1 LAEEVE
7 AAASIVIPAPLFPSP
22 PSSSVDVHVVRIV
35 PLSNGTVNGRAV
47 GYSPAMAGGPE
58 EWSIDELARRAGTT
72 VRNVRLYQE
81 RGLLPPPRRDG
92 RRGWYNDDHLS
103 RLRLVLSMLRRGYPL
118 TAIRE
123 LTDAW
128 AARRTLGDVL
138 GFEEALAEP
147 FVTEAP
153 RHLSPDELLK
163 MFPGSDLET
172 LQRAVELEILVPDI
186 DGFVAPSPAL
196 VEAGAQLVADGVPL
210 ATVLDAAAEI
220 RAASDRLAERFVA
233 LFTDHV
239 WQPFV
244 DAGMPPDD
252 LPRITATLQ
261 RQRPLVAKAVMPA
274 LAQAMQRHTD
284 EAAARAAG
292 LLLDKAR
299 AS

>member
-1 LAEEVE
+1 MGDRPDAER
-7 AAASIVIPAPLFPSP
+7 PA
-22 PSSSVDVHVVRIV
+22 DW
-35 PLSNGTVNGRAV
+35 G
-47 GYSPAMAGGPE
+47 E
-58 EWSIDELARRAGTT
+58 EWSVDDLARRAGTT

-92 RRGWYNDDHLS
+92 RRGWYNDDHLR
-103 RLRLVLSMLRRGYPL
+103 RLRLVLTMLGRGYPI

-123 LTDAW
+123 LTDAL
-128 AARRTLGDVL
+128 AGGRTLADVL

-147 FVTEAP
+147 FLTEEP
-153 RHLSPDELLK
+153 RTLTPEELLDL
-163 MFPGSDLET
+163 FPGDSPLEN
-172 LQRAVELEILVPDI
+172 LQRAVELGILVPVA

-196 VEAGAQLVADGVPL
+196 LEAGAQLVDDGVPL
-210 ATVLDAAAEI
+210 EAVLDAAAEI
-220 RAASDRLAERFVA
+220 RAATDRLAERFVA

-244 DAGMPPDD
+244 DAGMPADD
-252 LPRITATLQ
+252 LPRITAMLQ

-292 LLLDKAR
+292 LLLAQKFR

>member
-1 LAEEVE
+1 
-7 AAASIVIPAPLFPSP
+7 
-22 PSSSVDVHVVRIV
+22 
-35 PLSNGTVNGRAV
+35 
-47 GYSPAMAGGPE
+47 MAGGPE
-58 EWSIDELARRAGTT
+58 EWSIDEVARRAGTT

-92 RRGWYNDDHLS
+92 RKGWYNEEHLS
-103 RLRLVLSMLRRGYPL
+103 RLRLVLSMLRRGYPI

-128 AARRTLGDVL
+128 AARRTLADVL

-147 FVTEAP
+147 FVTEEP
-153 RHLSPDELLK
+153 RHLSPEALREL
-163 MFPGSDLET
+163 FPGSDLET
-172 LQRAVELEILVPDI
+172 LQRAVDLEVLVPDI

-196 VEAGAQLVADGVPL
+196 LEAGAQLVADGVPL
-210 ATVLDAAAEI
+210 SAVLDAASEI
-220 RAASDRLAERFVA
+220 RAAADRLAERFVA

-244 DAGMPPDD
+244 DAGMPADE

-274 LAQAMQRHTD
+274 LAQAMQRHAD
-284 EAAARAAG
+284 EAAARAAA
-292 LLLDKAR
+292 LVVEKAR

>member
-1 LAEEVE
+1 M
-7 AAASIVIPAPLFPSP
+7 
-22 PSSSVDVHVVRIV
+22 DGH
-35 PLSNGTVNGRAV
+35 
-47 GYSPAMAGGPE
+47 PE

-92 RRGWYNDDHLS
+92 RKGWYNEDHLR

-123 LTDAW
+123 LTEAW
-128 AARRTLGDVL
+128 AARRTLADVL

-153 RHLSPDELLK
+153 RRLSPEELAEL
-163 MFPGSDLET
+163 FPDADLES
-172 LQRAVELEILVPDI
+172 LQRAVELEILVPDV

-196 VEAGAQLVADGVPL
+196 VETGAQLVADGVPL
-210 ATVLDAAAEI
+210 AAVLDAAAAI
-220 RAASDRLAERFVA
+220 RAATDRLAERFVA

-244 DAGMPPDD
+244 DAGMPDD
-252 LPRITATLQ
+252 QLPRITATLQ
-261 RQRPLVAKAVMPA
+261 RQRPLVSKAVMPA

-284 EAAARAAG
+284 EAAARAAA
-292 LLLDKAR
+292 LLVDKPR

>member
-1 LAEEVE
+1 
-7 AAASIVIPAPLFPSP
+7 
-22 PSSSVDVHVVRIV
+22 
-35 PLSNGTVNGRAV
+35 
-47 GYSPAMAGGPE
+47 MAGGPE

-92 RRGWYNDDHLS
+92 RKGWYNDAHLT

-147 FVTEAP
+147 FVTEEP
-153 RHLSPDELLK
+153 RHLSPEELLEL
-163 MFPGSDLET
+163 FPATELEN
-172 LQRAVELEILVPDI
+172 LQRSVELGILVPDV
-186 DGFVAPSPAL
+186 DGFVAPSPAML
-196 VEAGAQLVADGVPL
+196 EVGAQLVADGVPL
-210 ATVLDAAAEI
+210 TAVLDAAAEI
-220 RAASDRLAERFVA
+220 RAATDRLAERFVA

-244 DAGMPPDD
+244 DAGMPADD

-261 RQRPLVAKAVMPA
+261 GQRPLAAKVVTAA

-284 EAAARAAG
+284 EAAGRAAA
-292 LLLDKAR
+292 LLLDKAQ

>member
-1 LAEEVE
+1 
-7 AAASIVIPAPLFPSP
+7 
-22 PSSSVDVHVVRIV
+22 
-35 PLSNGTVNGRAV
+35 
-47 GYSPAMAGGPE
+47 MAGGPGPEPGPEVE

-81 RGLLPPPRRDG
+81 RGLLPPPRRHG
-92 RRGWYNDDHLS
+92 RKGWYNDDHLS
-103 RLRLVLSMLRRGYPL
+103 RLRLVLSMLRRGYPI

-123 LTDAW
+123 LTEAW
-128 AARRTLGDVL
+128 AARRTLADVL

-147 FVTEAP
+147 FVTEEA
-153 RHLSPDELLK
+153 RHLSPEELLEL
-163 MFPGSDLET
+163 FPDPEIES
-172 LQRAVELEILVPDI
+172 LQRAVELEVLVPDV

-196 VEAGAQLVADGVPL
+196 LEAGAQLVADGVPL
-210 ATVLDAAAEI
+210 RAVLDAAAEI

-244 DAGMPPDD
+244 DAGMPADD

-284 EAAARAAG
+284 EAAARAAA
-292 LLLDKAR
+292 LVVDKAQ